1 MNVCLVITVLHSLK
15 RKMQKPPPSPST
27 KPSST
32 SLVIFPASARPTHS
46 VLKYLP
52 PSCLCLIPLINTL
65 PGIRG
70 RLIDFE
76 LFLKVVLLINM

>member
-1 MNVCLVITVLHSLK
+1 MSSYHS
-15 RKMQKPPPSPST
+15 SPQPEEENAET
-27 KPSST
+27 T
-32 SLVIFPASARPTHS
+32 SFPIHEAFVHLPGHFPASARPTHS

-52 PSCLCLIPLINTL
+52 LSCLCLIPLINTL